1 VAYRLLAV
9 QLALMAPLLLAGQTN
24 QKAAPVKST
33 VPAGKLQIQLVK
45 NGSSE
50 ESEGWDAWVLEGAD
64 KRLLP
69 PQAIRES
76 NGELL
81 DYSNKLPY
89 KPEFA
94 ISPDGQWI
102 FASQKLWHSAG
113 VGYLF
118 RRKSGLEFTPASAGR
133 FDEVAWRH
141 YVQKFGSKAA
151 KLSTL
156 SDGQRIID
164 FVSWS
169 ADSKW
174 LSYRIRPVKGKD
186 SEWIGRYEVATGR
199 FAAAALNRR

>member
-1 VAYRLLAV
+1 VRLNPFNLCLIAVALCHASCTQSGNPNR
-9 QLALMAPLLLAGQTN
+9 
-24 QKAAPVKST
+24 AAPT
-33 VPAGKLQIQLVK
+33 PKLQIELVK
-45 NGSSE
+45 NGASE
-50 ESEGWDAWVLEGAD
+50 ESEGWDAWLVEGVE

-69 PQAIRES
+69 AQAIREA

-81 DYSNKLPY
+81 DYSNKLPF

-102 FASQKLWHSAG
+102 FASQKLWHTAG

-118 RRKSGLEFTPASAGR
+118 RRRAGLDFVTASTIR
-133 FDEVAWRH
+133 FDEAAWRF
-141 YVQKFGSKAA
+141 YVQKYGNKSSK
-151 KLSTL
+151 LPTL

-174 LSYRIRPVKGKD
+174 LSFRLRPVKSKD
-186 SEWIGRYEVATGR
+186 SEWIGRYEVTTGK
-199 FAAAALNRR
+199 FAPARLNRR